1 VTQITPGAPAPVPH
15 APPPPPPPD
24 ASAVD
29 AIITVREVS
38 KVYGDQRALD
48 DINLDV
54 PRGAIV
60 GVIGPSG
67 CGKTTLV
74 RSLTGIEVPSEGE
87 VRVFGVDPAKFGRR
101 DRMRFGYMPQLPVL
115 FPNLSVWGNLGF
127 IASVYAMPLRGRRRR
142 LMALLDLVDLTQHR
156 DKKLSDCSGGM
167 QRRLTLAA
175 TLVHEPELL
184 YLDEPTAGVDPI
196 LRERFWSHFR
206 TLRDQ
211 GKTIVVPTQYVNE
224 AVSCDLVAVMAAG
237 RLLTVQEPG
246 NLSRVA
252 YGGDLLHVHF
262 DGGWVRGTELAQLAT
277 FDFIDSVSRTDSGVL
292 VSVDDSERDMQRLR
306 DFFESSGV
314 AVSEIEVYEPSYDEM
329 FVRLIERYTSADERS
344 AA

>member
-1 VTQITPGAPAPVPH
+1 MRQIAPGAPASVHPNP
-15 APPPPPPPD
+15 APPPVGAAD
-24 ASAVD
+24 VE
-29 AIITVREVS
+29 AIVTAREVT
-38 KVYGDQRALD
+38 KVYGDQRSLD
-48 DINLDV
+48 GITLDV
-54 PRGAIV
+54 PRGSIL

-67 CGKTTLV
+67 CGKTTLI
-74 RSLTGIEVPSEGE
+74 RTLTGIEVPTDGE
-87 VRVFGVDPAKFGRR
+87 VRVFGVDPAKFRR
-101 DRMRFGYMPQLPVL
+101 RERMRFGYMPQLPVL

-127 IASVYAMPLRGRRRR
+127 IASVYATPLRGRRQR
-142 LMALLDLVDLTQHR
+142 LMELLELVDLAQHR
-156 DKKLSDCSGGM
+156 DKKLIDCSGGM

-196 LRERFWSHFR
+196 LRERFWAHFR
-206 TLRDQ
+206 ALRDD
-211 GKTIVVPTQYVNE
+211 GKTVVVPTQYVNE
-224 AVSCDLVAVMAAG
+224 AVSCDVVAVMAAG

-252 YGGDLLHVHF
+252 YGGDLLHVPF
-262 DGGWVRGTELAQLAT
+262 DGSWVRGSELAKLAG
-277 FDFIDSVSRTDSGVL
+277 FDFVDSVTRTESGVL
-292 VSVDDSERDMQRLR
+292 VAVADAERDGSRLR

-314 AVSEIEVYEPSYDEM
+314 AVGEVEAYEPTYDEM